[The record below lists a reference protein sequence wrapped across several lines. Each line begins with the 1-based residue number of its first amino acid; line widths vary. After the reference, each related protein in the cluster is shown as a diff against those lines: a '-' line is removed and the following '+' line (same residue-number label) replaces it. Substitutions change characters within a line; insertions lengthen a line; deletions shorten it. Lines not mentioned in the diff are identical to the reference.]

1 METIYRDYGVIG
13 ENAPGPNNRVQI
25 TPRRQVYQATHRGD
39 KRLPL
44 MDRSFMSFSYGGR
57 HIEDF
62 DLILT
67 IVNDRMQKN
76 GYANFNDIVT
86 SYTSL
91 DGQYYWNTHYTT
103 NSLTC
108 VLATDGIEQKMLDEF
123 LFWFRAGEAK
133 ELILAEHPGRAIM
146 ARVAQPPELSLL
158 PFEYDTTTTVSSYT
172 YTTKTTLYKG
182 EITVEFVMDEPH
194 WYSIYNILGREDTVR
209 NRYVDEWY
217 DENTQGYISIFA
229 SQDAL
234 KILLEDGIP
243 LGSMI
248 DNNMLLGNGAFA
260 NVESNPNTVIWDPK
274 EPLHYDPDT
283 YEPIG
288 TGARIAGFIS
298 DQEYANSSR
307 IVMAT
312 DGTTA
317 QHPQWLSTESYSEL
331 FYDLHELDIAI
342 QLQEQSTYTINDLQQ
357 YMKYTNSEYA
367 SVEEFAAANGL
378 ELGPGGDVYI
388 ISDEKLWTEELQRH
402 LPSHTEYHPMA
413 YTGMIAGP
421 IVDLNGNGL
430 NALVNVGS
438 QNTRTPKYGYF
449 FYAGTAPAPTI
460 IEFDMNVEFAPDTGY
475 FNTIG
480 NRFATPETPYSTFTI
495 ESKERQSLKLT
506 TPNLF
511 TSYNKALSIL
521 SSEIM
526 AGTNIVDIRNRIISE
541 VKHPAVRTWVMSL
554 LSDDT
559 TDFST
564 IPDLEYQIKR
574 MMQNMFAS
582 TDRIH
587 FRFNS
592 KTGEAIGRF
601 QYRVPNEPL
610 SFLTVVY
617 EEGMEERVKNIL
629 YGVNVED
636 ETASQAAY
644 QNLQAWQWADYCID
658 NEGILLKP
666 DQDTSDS
673 LHKYGKAVQAFKN
686 YINEHERDLISIP
699 GIFKAMDI
707 NTLTS
712 LQTAT
717 ENVGDMLLSNYII
730 IRDRNYPTEAGKIK
744 RWEESIN
751 GRTYSHRIYHTFN
764 DSIYNVQIYYRN
776 MYL

>member
-13 ENAPGPNNRVQI
+13 ANAPGPNNRIQI
-25 TPRRQVYQATHRGD
+25 APRRQVYQATHRGD

-44 MDRSFMSFSYGGR
+44 MDRSFMSFSYGGK

-67 IVNDRMQKN
+67 IVNDRMERN

-158 PFEYDTTTTVSSYT
+158 PFEYDTTATVSSYT

-194 WYSIYNILGREDTVR
+194 WYSIYNILGREDTSR
-209 NRYVDEWY
+209 NRYIDEWY
-217 DENTQGYISIFA
+217 DENTQDYISIFA

-260 NVESNPNTVIWDPK
+260 NVESNPSTVIWKPAG
-274 EPLHYDPDT
+274 PVHYNPVT
-283 YEPIG
+283 YQPIG
-288 TGARIAGFIS
+288 TGARIDGYIS
-298 DQEYANSSR
+298 DQTYAESSR
-307 IVMAT
+307 MIMAT
-312 DGTTA
+312 DGTTEP
-317 QHPQWLSTESYSEL
+317 HPQWLAAENSSEL
-331 FYDLHELDIAI
+331 MYDLHELDAAI
-342 QLQEQSTYTINDLQQ
+342 KLQEQDQYTVADLTT

-378 ELGPGGDVYI
+378 ELGAGGDIYI
-388 ISDEKLWTEELQRH
+388 ISNETLWMEELQRH
-402 LPSHTEYHPMA
+402 LPGHTEYIPA
-413 YTGMIAGP
+413 YYTGIIAGP
-421 IVDLNGNGL
+421 IVDLSGNGL
-430 NALVNVGS
+430 NILDNISGS
-438 QNTRTPKYGYF
+438 GSGAPKYGYF

-460 IEFDMNVEFAPDTGY
+460 IEFDLPIMFNTNGY
-475 FNTIG
+475 FNTIS
-480 NRFATPETPYSTFTI
+480 NSFVNKNHPYSEFFI
-495 ESKERQSLKLT
+495 ESKETQSLKLT

-511 TSYNKALSIL
+511 TSYNKALSIVL
-521 SSEIM
+521 TNIKR
-526 AGTNIVDIRNRIISE
+526 GTNIVDIRNKIISA
-541 VKHPAVRTWVMSL
+541 VKHPAVRTWVMSF
-554 LSDDT
+554 LSNDQLNL
-559 TDFST
+559 SS
-564 IPDLEYQIKR
+564 ISENQIR
-574 MMQNMFAS
+574 AMMMNMFWSADS
-582 TDRIH
+582 IH

-601 QYRVPNEPL
+601 QYRVPKEA
-610 SFLTVVY
+610 LTFQNVIY
-617 EEGMEERVKNIL
+617 EDGMQERVVTIRQ
-629 YGVNVED
+629 VNTED
-636 ETASQAAY
+636 DTASEAMY
-644 QNLQAWQWADYCID
+644 KNLQTWRWDNYCID

-666 DQDTSDS
+666 DEDTSGTV
-673 LHKYGKAVQAFKN
+673 HKYGKAIQAFIN
-686 YINEHERDLISIP
+686 YITEHEQNLISIP
-699 GIFKAMDI
+699 GIFRATDI
-707 NTLTS
+707 DTITS

-744 RWEESIN
+744 HWEETLD

-764 DSIYNVQIYYRN
+764 DCIYNVQIYYRN

>member
-13 ENAPGPNNRVQI
+13 ANAPGPNNRVQI
-25 TPRRQVYQATHRGD
+25 APRRQVHQATHRGD

-44 MDRSFMSFSYGGR
+44 MDRSFMSFSYGGK

-67 IVNDRMQKN
+67 IVNDRMEKN

-158 PFEYDTTTTVSSYT
+158 PFEYDTTATVSSYT

-194 WYSIYNILGREDTVR
+194 WYSIYNILGREDTAH

-260 NVESNPNTVIWDPK
+260 NVESNPNTVIWKPAG
-274 EPLHYDPDT
+274 PIHYDAET
-283 YEPIG
+283 YQPIG

-298 DQEYANSSR
+298 DQTYIESSR
-307 IVMAT
+307 IIMAT
-312 DGTTA
+312 DGT
-317 QHPQWLSTESYSEL
+317 QEPYPQWLSTENNSEL
-331 FYDLHELDIAI
+331 FYDRHRPELDAAI
-342 QLQEQSTYTINDLQQ
+342 QLQEQDQYTISDLTT
-357 YMKYTNSEYA
+357 YMKYTDSEYT
-367 SVEEFAAANGL
+367 SVDEFAAANGL
-378 ELGPGGDVYI
+378 ELGSGGDVYI
-388 ISDEKLWTEELQRH
+388 ISNEQLWMEELERH
-402 LPSHTEYHPMA
+402 LPGHTEYIPGY

-421 IVDLNGNGL
+421 IVDVNGNGL
-430 NALVNVGS
+430 SVLNNINGS
-438 QNTRTPKYGYF
+438 GSGAPKYGYF

-460 IEFDMNVEFAPDTGY
+460 IEFDMPIMFDANGY
-475 FNTIG
+475 FKTI
-480 NRFATPETPYSTFTI
+480 NNSFVNKNHPYSEFFI
-495 ESKERQSLKLT
+495 ESKEIQSLKLT

-521 SSEIM
+521 VTNIQY
-526 AGTNIVDIRNRIISE
+526 GTNIVDIRNKIISE
-541 VKHPAVRTWVMSL
+541 VKHPAIRTWVMSL
-554 LSDDT
+554 LSNDQLNL
-559 TDFST
+559 SSVS
-564 IPDLEYQIKR
+564 EGQIKT
-574 MMQNMFAS
+574 MMKNMFQS
-582 TDRIH
+582 TERMH

-601 QYRVPNEPL
+601 QYRVPNETL
-610 SFLTVVY
+610 SFQAT
-617 EEGMEERVKNIL
+617 NI
-629 YGVNVED
+629 D
-636 ETASQAAY
+636 
-644 QNLQAWQWADYCID
+644 
-658 NEGILLKP
+658 
-666 DQDTSDS
+666 
-673 LHKYGKAVQAFKN
+673 
-686 YINEHERDLISIP
+686 
-699 GIFKAMDI
+699 
-707 NTLTS
+707 TLTS

-744 RWEESIN
+744 HWEESLD

-764 DSIYNVQIYYRN
+764 DCLYNVQIYYRN

>member
-1 METIYRDYGVIG
+1 
-13 ENAPGPNNRVQI
+13 
-25 TPRRQVYQATHRGD
+25 
-39 KRLPL
+39 
-44 MDRSFMSFSYGGR
+44 
-57 HIEDF
+57 
-62 DLILT
+62 
-67 IVNDRMQKN
+67 
-76 GYANFNDIVT
+76 
-86 SYTSL
+86 
-91 DGQYYWNTHYTT
+91 
-103 NSLTC
+103 
-108 VLATDGIEQKMLDEF
+108 MLDEF

-158 PFEYDTTTTVSSYT
+158 PFEYDTTATVSSYT

-194 WYSIYNILGREDTVR
+194 WYSIYNILGREDTIR

-260 NVESNPNTVIWDPK
+260 NVESNPNTVIWDPA
-274 EPLHYDPDT
+274 EPLKYDPDT

-288 TGARIAGFIS
+288 TGARIAGVIS
-298 DQEYANSSR
+298 DQMYAESSR

-312 DGTTA
+312 DGTTS
-317 QHPQWLSTESYSEL
+317 QHPQWLSTENYSEL

-342 QLQEQSTYTINDLQQ
+342 QLQNQVRFTIDNLQQ

-367 SVEEFAAANGL
+367 TVEEFAAANGL
-378 ELGPGGDVYI
+378 ELGPGGDVYVVA
-388 ISDEKLWTEELQRH
+388 DEKLWTEELQRH
-402 LPSHTEYHPMA
+402 LPSHTEYHPIV

-430 NALVNVGS
+430 NVLNNVGS
-438 QNTRTPKYGYF
+438 QDTRAPKYGFF

-460 IEFDMNVEFAPDTGY
+460 IEFDMEVEFDPETGY
-475 FNTIG
+475 FNTI
-480 NRFATPETPYSTFTI
+480 NNHFTKPDLPYSTFTI

-564 IPDLEYQIKR
+564 IQDLEYQIKR

-617 EEGMEERVKNIL
+617 EEGMEERVKSIL
-629 YGVNVED
+629 YEVNVED
-636 ETASQAAY
+636 EVASQAAY
-644 QNLQAWQWADYCID
+644 QNLQTWLWADYCID

-673 LHKYGKAVQAFKN
+673 SHKYGKAVQAFKN
-686 YINEHERDLISIP
+686 YINEHIRDLISIP

-707 NTLTS
+707 NALTS

-751 GRTYSHRIYHTFN
+751 GRTYSHRIYHTFH